1 MMSRRRSL
9 VGAVSRGTQRF
20 LVYLCVAALVAPVP
34 AHAKRSKRTS
44 EATRDRDGRGGEPG
58 VDTQSTAESIDSEQ
72 AGDTGV
78 FTDGP
83 AAHGDQV
90 VDPAELPG
98 RYVAPPVFGS
108 EGEIDEHVHVRQ
120 GDTLEH
126 ILLMKGIGPSEA
138 YPWLRAAQGAY
149 DLRLVKPKRGFT
161 LHFDRATRQLES
173 VRYEIDGSSLLTLE
187 RRPDGTVVG
196 RREALPYFVELKGVA
211 GRIEHG
217 LKPDA
222 LEAGV
227 PPEVSSELVDIFGWD
242 LDVGANLHPGDE
254 FRIIYENMWETGKAV
269 PSPGKI
275 LGAQVVTNGTT
286 LTAVLFENE
295 DGSGGYYT
303 PEGQALSRDFLRYPL
318 EFRSIS
324 SEFSMARY
332 HPILHRWRPHRGV
345 DLAAPRGTAVRAV
358 ADGWVKEADWMG
370 GLGRAVQLEHMGDR
384 ITTYGH
390 LSEIAPGIQEGAT
403 VERGQVIGYVGST
416 GLATGPHLHYEV
428 EEGGMHLDPMQFEV
442 EPEDPV
448 DSQARRRFDK
458 VRASVVRQLAGLPA
472 ADRPWSVSLSS
483 ASLRPQ

>member
-1 MMSRRRSL
+1 CVPSL
-9 VGAVSRGTQRF
+9 AS
-20 LVYLCVAALVAPVP
+20 
-34 AHAKRSKRTS
+34 AKRWR
-44 EATRDRDGRGGEPG
+44 
-58 VDTQSTAESIDSEQ
+58 STAN
-72 AGDTGV
+72 AGDGDDRG
-78 FTDGP
+78 FDRNTDSDAP
-83 AAHGDQV
+83 AATSQTSQPAGSERRAAAGDVV
-90 VDPAELPG
+90 VDPSEASGRALP
-98 RYVAPPVFGS
+98 PPVFGS
-108 EGEIDEHVHVRQ
+108 EGDVDEHVHVRR
-120 GDTLEH
+120 GDTLDH
-126 ILLMKGIGPSEA
+126 ILPLKGSRPSEA
-138 YPWLRAAQGAY
+138 YPWLRAAQSVY

-345 DLAAPRGTAVRAV
+345 DLAAPRGTPVRAV

-390 LSEIAPGIQEGAT
+390 LSEIAPGIEEGAT
-403 VERGQVIGYVGST
+403 VER
-416 GLATGPHLHYEV
+416 
-428 EEGGMHLDPMQFEV
+428 
-442 EPEDPV
+442 
-448 DSQARRRFDK
+448 
-458 VRASVVRQLAGLPA
+458 
-472 ADRPWSVSLSS
+472 
-483 ASLRPQ
+483 